1 MAKKLRDARHLDK
14 LNEEFFE
21 YYQSIYNVIK
31 LSKDAI
37 VKNDVKI
44 AYQVVENEVKINQ
57 EGNELHDSIIEYLA
71 LFSPMGI
78 NLRKIVAYLQIRVEL
93 ERLGDHCKKMMR
105 EVILKREL
113 SDGTTQNID
122 LMFSKILE
130 MFLKTKESLEN
141 NDVSSIK
148 EIILL
153 DSQIMEI
160 FVKEID
166 KAEQKHLNYAYIALF
181 KHIEKIGDSVKYI
194 YEQSYYIKKSKFYE
208 M

>member
-31 LSKDAI
+31 LSKGAI
-37 VKNDVKI
+37 VKNDVNM

-113 SDGTTQNID
+113 SNGTTQNID
-122 LMFSKILE
+122 LMFTKILE

-166 KAEQKHLNYAYIALF
+166 KAEQKNLNYAYIALF